1 VSDAAV
7 FVVFVIGVLSLLSCG
22 RGRRCTPRTERLRR
36 ESEPPYRPEPE
47 TIALTPYPRLK
58 VSMLSPNF
66 PDIYTERHQR

>member
-1 VSDAAV
+1 MSIDPDNINVEAFQEWAN
-7 FVVFVIGVLSLLSCG
+7 
-22 RGRRCTPRTERLRR
+22 
-36 ESEPPYRPEPE
+36 RPEPE